1 MGTESKLNL
10 EDRWVA
16 VCLVDMLAV
25 FGLGAQFRGD
35 CYILGLLFLLSSQPA
50 LFPALPSFFPQDLIW
65 GFNSKLQ
72 NLKLSS

>member
-35 CYILGLLFLLSSQPA
+35 CYILGLLFPLNISWLLF
-50 LFPALPSFFPQDLIW
+50 LTF
-65 GFNSKLQ
+65 
-72 NLKLSS
+72 